1 VLKLIVQIVLAILV
15 FRLVGSVVT
24 MFRNRG
30 RRSRAFDPSDDRRGV
45 DEPDYKDLT
54 PYDIE
59 DAEYEDLPKRD

>member
-1 VLKLIVQIVLAILV
+1 MAILI
-15 FRLVGSVVT
+15 FRLVGSVVS

-30 RRSRAFDPSDDRRGV
+30 QGRRAFDPSDERQGV
-45 DEPDYKDLT
+45 EDHDYKDLT

>member
-1 VLKLIVQIVLAILV
+1 VFKLIVQVLLAFLI
-15 FRLVGSVVT
+15 F

-30 RRSRAFDPSDDRRGV
+30 KKRRAFDTSGDKQGV
-45 DEPDYKDLT
+45 AEPDYGDLT